1 MNKFFRNLIIVFSGV
16 LIGLLI
22 YNQFQTSGTM
32 QSENKDT
39 SFVTKAMASQQ
50 KPLTEN
56 RQNSITRAVERVNPA
71 VVSVNVIKIKKYI
84 KRSPFADDPFMRRF
98 FPEYF
103 GDQVIKQP
111 VKIIGSGFIISE
123 DGYIVTNEHV
133 AGNAEELII
142 ATGDGKEYK
151 GQLVGS
157 DHVLDIA
164 LLKID
169 QSGLPSVQ
177 FGNSDDLLIGE
188 WAIALGN
195 PFGLFVHNKPTVTV
209 GVISAANRNF
219 SPIEGRI
226 YENMIQTDAAINSGN
241 SGGPLCN
248 ADGLVIGM
256 NTFIYTAGS
265 ESGGSL
271 GIGFAIPASRI
282 LSVVEKLKKRG
293 TGDKDIWTG
302 MILENLNVY
311 ISRVL
316 NFPYRSGVFVKQI
329 YKNSP
334 AEKAGIQLGDIIL
347 TVNGQTVN
355 SLSAYRQLLEIF
367 DLRVGDKLQIVIW
380 REAKQMQTTL
390 TLEKYPK

>member
-1 MNKFFRNLIIVFSGV
+1 MGKFLRNLIIVFSGV
-16 LIGLLI
+16 IIGLLI
-22 YNQFQTSGTM
+22 YNQFQASGAKQT
-32 QSENKDT
+32 ENKDT
-39 SFVTKAMASQQ
+39 SFVSKAYASH
-50 KPLTEN
+50 TDTASEN
-56 RQNSITRAVERVNPA
+56 RQNAITRAVERVTPA

-84 KRSPFADDPFMRRF
+84 RRSPFADDPFMRRF

-103 GDQVIKQP
+103 GDRVIKQP
-111 VKIIGSGFIISE
+111 VEIVGSGFIISE

-151 GQLVGS
+151 GKLIGA
-157 DHVLDIA
+157 DHVADVA
-164 LLKID
+164 LIKID
-169 QSGLPSVQ
+169 QHSLPFVR

-195 PFGLFVHNKPTVTV
+195 PFGLFVRNKPTVTV
-209 GVISAANRNF
+209 GVISAENRNF
-219 SPIEGRI
+219 SPIEGRN

-256 NTFIYTAGS
+256 NTFIYTGGS
-265 ESGGSL
+265 ADGGSL

-282 LSVVEKLKKRG
+282 ISVVEKLKKRG
-293 TGDKDIWTG
+293 TGDKDFWLG
-302 MILENLNVY
+302 MKWDNLNAYV
-311 ISRVL
+311 SRIL
-316 NFPYRSGVFVKQI
+316 AYPFRRGIFVRQI
-329 YKNSP
+329 HKNGP

-347 TVNGQTVN
+347 SINGQTVN
-355 SLSAYRQLLEIF
+355 SVSAARQLLEIS
-367 DLRVGDKLQIVIW
+367 DLRVGDKLQILIW

-390 TLEKYPK
+390 ILEKYPQ